1 MLTAL
6 MLIIIIFV
14 LGFVFLY
21 MSYQKAKTT
30 GETKTFDKWLI
41 NLFKGPPAPMD

>member
-21 MSYQKAKTT
+21 MSYEKAKQA
-30 GETKTFDKWLI
+30 GETKTFDKWLL
-41 NLFKGPPAPMD
+41 NLFKGPPSQG